1 MIINYQK
8 TILSLPLFG
17 LVLDIVHDKVFVYS
31 TVEST
36 KQEKREK

>member
-1 MIINYQK
+1 MIKNHQI
-8 TILSLPLFG
+8 TLLSLPLFG
-17 LVLDIVHDKVFVYS
+17 LVLDVVHSNIFAYS